1 MDMSFV
7 LMQHG
12 KPVGMAATLA
22 DILAAAQTHRMSL
35 PAASA
40 PVDEVLR
47 GQDGTPDPVH
57 ILAHLV
63 APPHGDLIEVARLA
77 GSFNPLIAQQL
88 MVGKR
93 R

>member
-1 MDMSFV
+1 MSFV

-22 DILAAAQTHRMSL
+22 DIVAAAQTHRITL
-35 PAASA
+35 PERSASA
-40 PVDEVLR
+40 GEVLR

-57 ILAHLV
+57 ILAHVV
-63 APPHGDLIEVARLA
+63 APPHGDMIEVASLA
-77 GSFNPLIAQQL
+77 GSFNPLIAQQM